1 MPEDPSKNI
10 FEMLDLQSYRRHFLM
25 FFVRREMIKEE
36 RVSVALLCAGQAG
49 RHERIRKRPRASCW
63 PTAALEEMPP

>member
-1 MPEDPSKNI
+1 MPKGPSKNI

-36 RVSVALLCAGQAG
+36 RVSVALLCVLGRQAG
-49 RHERIRKRPRASCW
+49 TRGSGRDLAH
-63 PTAALEEMPP
+63 LVGLQQH